1 MDTQTDDIHPG
12 CGICRLSCPIVGPS
26 AAFLTDMMSRL
37 LNAASVAAV
46 ALTATAM
53 LLLTE
58 PGRANDLAATSVAP
72 VALPQPTPEAALP
85 SVVTEPALVPVL
97 PDAPLAP
104 VAETTPAAS
113 LAELVAATPIPTEID
128 EELRCL
134 AAAVY
139 FESRS
144 ESLTGQLAV
153 AHVVI
158 NRAESGRF
166 APTLCGVVYQRGQF
180 SFVRG
185 GRMPAINTAGRQWRN
200 ALAIA
205 QIARDDSWKNHA
217 PGALF
222 FHATHVS
229 PGWNRPRVARI
240 DNHIFYR

>member
-1 MDTQTDDIHPG
+1 
-12 CGICRLSCPIVGPS
+12 
-26 AAFLTDMMSRL
+26 MSRL

-46 ALTATAM
+46 ALTATAV

-58 PGRANDLAATSVAP
+58 PGRANDLAAASVAP
-72 VALPQPTPEAALP
+72 VALPQPVSLP
-85 SVVTEPALVPVL
+85 PV
-97 PDAPLAP
+97 AP
-104 VAETTPAAS
+104 VAETEPEAAPEMAPTAETPAINAAT
-113 LAELVAATPIPTEID
+113 LAELVAATPMPAEID
-128 EELRCL
+128 AELRCL
-134 AAAVY
+134 ASTVY

-144 ESLTGQLAV
+144 ESLAGQLAV

-166 APTLCGVVYQRGQF
+166 APTLCGVVHQRGQF

-200 ALAIA
+200 AVAIA
-205 QIARDDSWKNHA
+205 QIARNGSWKNQA

-229 PGWNRPRVARI
+229 PRWNRARVAQI

>member
-1 MDTQTDDIHPG
+1 
-12 CGICRLSCPIVGPS
+12 
-26 AAFLTDMMSRL
+26 MSRI
-37 LNAASVAAV
+37 LNVASLAAV

-53 LLLTE
+53 LALTE
-58 PGRANDLAATSVAP
+58 PGQASDLAAASVVPVVLSQPAAP
-72 VALPQPTPEAALP
+72 VNPVTVPETPADPAPEVAAP
-85 SVVTEPALVPVL
+85 PVTEAQR
-97 PDAPLAP
+97 
-104 VAETTPAAS
+104 AAS
-113 LAELVAATPIPTEID
+113 LADLVAATPMPETMD

-134 AAAVY
+134 AGTVY

-166 APTLCGVVYQRGQF
+166 PSTLCGVVYQKSQF

-185 GRMPAINTAGRQWRN
+185 GQMPAINTSHRQWRN
-200 ALAIA
+200 AVAIA
-205 QIARDDSWKNHA
+205 QIARDGGWQNAA

-222 FHATHVS
+222 FHASRVS
-229 PGWNRPRVARI
+229 PGWNRPRVAQI

>member
-1 MDTQTDDIHPG
+1 
-12 CGICRLSCPIVGPS
+12 
-26 AAFLTDMMSRL
+26 MMSRL
-37 LNAASVAAV
+37 LNAASVAAI
-46 ALTATAM
+46 ALTATAV

-58 PGRANDLAATSVAP
+58 PGRANDLAAASVAP
-72 VALPQPTPEAALP
+72 VALPQPVSLP
-85 SVVTEPALVPVL
+85 PV
-97 PDAPLAP
+97 AP
-104 VAETTPAAS
+104 VAETEPEAAPEMAPTAETPAINAAT
-113 LAELVAATPIPTEID
+113 LAELVAATPMPAEID
-128 EELRCL
+128 AELRCL
-134 AAAVY
+134 ASTVY

-144 ESLTGQLAV
+144 ESLAGQLAV

-166 APTLCGVVYQRGQF
+166 APTLCGVVHQRGQF

-200 ALAIA
+200 AVAIA
-205 QIARDDSWKNHA
+205 QIARNGSWKNQA

-229 PGWNRPRVARI
+229 PRWNRARVAQI

>member
-1 MDTQTDDIHPG
+1 
-12 CGICRLSCPIVGPS
+12 
-26 AAFLTDMMSRL
+26 MMSRL

-46 ALTATAM
+46 ALTATAV

-58 PGRANDLAATSVAP
+58 PGRANDLAAASVAP
-72 VALPQPTPEAALP
+72 VALPQPVSLP
-85 SVVTEPALVPVL
+85 PV
-97 PDAPLAP
+97 AP
-104 VAETTPAAS
+104 VAETEPEAAPEMAPTAETPAINAAT
-113 LAELVAATPIPTEID
+113 LAELVAATPMPAEID
-128 EELRCL
+128 AELRCL
-134 AAAVY
+134 ASTVY

-144 ESLTGQLAV
+144 ESLAGQLAV

-166 APTLCGVVYQRGQF
+166 APTLCGVVHQRGQF

-200 ALAIA
+200 AVAIA
-205 QIARDDSWKNHA
+205 QIARNGSWKNQA

-229 PGWNRPRVARI
+229 PRWNRARVAQI

>member
-1 MDTQTDDIHPG
+1 
-12 CGICRLSCPIVGPS
+12 
-26 AAFLTDMMSRL
+26 MSRL

-46 ALTATAM
+46 VLTATAM

-58 PGRANDLAATSVAP
+58 PGRANDLAAASVAP
-72 VALPQPTPEAALP
+72 VVLPQPVDPAPAVEPAAALP
-85 SVVTEPALVPVL
+85 AAETPLPLPEPAP
-97 PDAPLAP
+97 
-104 VAETTPAAS
+104 TPASPTS
-113 LAELVAATPIPTEID
+113 LADLVAATPIPAD
-128 EELRCL
+128 LDPELQCL
-134 AAAVY
+134 AGAVY

-144 ESLTGQLAV
+144 ETLAGQLAV

-200 ALAIA
+200 AVAIA
-205 QIARDDSWKNHA
+205 QIAREGSWKNQA

-229 PGWNRPRVARI
+229 PGWNRPRVAQI

>member
-1 MDTQTDDIHPG
+1 
-12 CGICRLSCPIVGPS
+12 
-26 AAFLTDMMSRL
+26 MSRI
-37 LNAASVAAV
+37 LNTASVAAV
-46 ALTATAM
+46 VLTAGTM

-58 PGRANDLAATSVAP
+58 PGRANDLAIAASVTPVSLPQPVESADIIAVPAP
-72 VALPQPTPEAALP
+72 VAPESTPETL
-85 SVVTEPALVPVL
+85 TE
-97 PDAPLAP
+97 AP
-104 VAETTPAAS
+104 VVPSS
-113 LAELVAATPIPTEID
+113 LAALVAATPHVDAPD
-128 EELRCL
+128 AELQCL

-166 APTLCGVVYQRGQF
+166 PATLCGVVYQRSQF
-180 SFVRG
+180 SFVRA
-185 GRMPAINTAGRQWRN
+185 GRMPAINTAGKQWRN
-200 ALAIA
+200 AVAIA
-205 QIARDDSWKNHA
+205 QIARNGSWKNQA

-229 PGWNRPRVARI
+229 PGWNRARVARI

>member
-1 MDTQTDDIHPG
+1 MP
-12 CGICRLSCPIVGPS
+12 LPAAPEPVPS
-26 AAFLTDMMSRL
+26 PT
-37 LNAASVAAV
+37 
-46 ALTATAM
+46 
-53 LLLTE
+53 
-58 PGRANDLAATSVAP
+58 PVAP
-72 VALPQPTPEAALP
+72 VP
-85 SVVTEPALVPVL
+85 PVR
-97 PDAPLAP
+97 AG
-104 VAETTPAAS
+104 S
-113 LAELVAATPIPTEID
+113 LAELVANTPIPAEID
-128 EELRCL
+128 DELRCL
-134 AAAVY
+134 AGAIY

-205 QIARDDSWKNHA
+205 QIARNDSWKNQA

-229 PGWNRPRVARI
+229 PRWNRARIAQI

>member
-1 MDTQTDDIHPG
+1 
-12 CGICRLSCPIVGPS
+12 
-26 AAFLTDMMSRL
+26 MSRI
-37 LNAASVAAV
+37 LNVASVAAV
-46 ALTATAM
+46 LLTATAM

-58 PGRANDLAATSVAP
+58 PGRANDLAASSVAP
-72 VALPQPTPEAALP
+72 GVVALE
-85 SVVTEPALVPVL
+85 VTDTMSSE
-97 PDAPLAP
+97 P
-104 VAETTPAAS
+104 VAVQPARPLDETTNQQSADEASEPRPAT
-113 LAELVAATPIPTEID
+113 LAEMVKATAHPDVLSD
-128 EELRCL
+128 ELHCL

-144 ESLTGQLAV
+144 ETLTGQLAV

-166 APTLCGVVYQRGQF
+166 PSSLCGVVHQKSQF

-185 GRMPAINTAGRQWRN
+185 GRMPAIKTGGQQWRN
-200 ALAIA
+200 AVAIA
-205 QIARDDSWKNHA
+205 QIAQADAWKNHA

-229 PGWNRPRVARI
+229 PGWNRPRVAQI

>member
-1 MDTQTDDIHPG
+1 
-12 CGICRLSCPIVGPS
+12 
-26 AAFLTDMMSRL
+26 MSRL
-37 LNAASVAAV
+37 LNIASVATV
-46 ALTATAM
+46 VFTAGAM

-58 PGRANDLAATSVAP
+58 PGRANDFAAEQMAVASVAP
-72 VALPQPTPEAALP
+72 VIVAPPAPAE
-85 SVVTEPALVPVL
+85 SVPPLIAEPAVP
-97 PDAPLAP
+97 APEPSSATSAGAME
-104 VAETTPAAS
+104 AERAAS
-113 LAELVAATPIPTEID
+113 LAALVDATPIPEAID
-128 EELRCL
+128 DELRCL
-134 AAAVY
+134 AGAIY

-144 ESLTGQLAV
+144 ESLIGQLAV

-158 NRAESGRF
+158 NRVESGRF
-166 APTLCGVVYQRGQF
+166 RPTLCGVVHQPSQF

-205 QIARDDSWKNHA
+205 QIARDNAWQNKA

-229 PGWNRPRVARI
+229 PGWNKARVARI